1 MPKGEFRFLD
11 RAQVEALVPSMAQVV
26 EIVEAGLA
34 AHGRDDVVL
43 PPKTHIHLDDR
54 YNGHFNVLPGYAGP
68 MDTAGVKVVGDYVDN
83 WKHGLPSEVGM
94 LTLYDPQVGTPRC
107 LMDATVLTW
116 LRTGAVTGVG
126 TRHLARRDAT
136 VLGHIGARGS
146 AFSNIAAVATNF
158 ALTEVRIASARPETR
173 AALATRVEAEL
184 GIPARPVEN
193 AVAAARGAHIVVEA
207 SRLETP
213 EMLVPAS
220 AIGPG
225 ALLVSFGWIMAV
237 DPALATACD
246 KMVVDD
252 WAQCT
257 KGGTFHALIQSG
269 DLTREMVHAEI
280 GEIAAGDQPGRQ
292 SDDER
297 ITFWHRGFAI
307 SDIVSAITSM
317 NAPWPT
323 TSEPC

>member
-1 MPKGEFRFLD
+1 
-11 RAQVEALVPSMAQVV
+11 MAEVV
-26 EIVEAGLA
+26 EIVEAGLK
-34 AHGRDDVVL
+34 AHGRGDVVL
-43 PPKTHIHLDDR
+43 PPKAHIHLDDR

-94 LTLYDPQVGTPRC
+94 LTLYDPRFGTPRC

-126 TRHLARRDAT
+126 ARHLARRDAT

-146 AFSNIAAVATNF
+146 AFSNIAAVAVNI

-193 AVAAARGAHIVVEA
+193 AAAAAWGAHIVVEA

-213 EMLVPAS
+213 EVLVPAS

-237 DPALATACD
+237 DPAPATACD

-252 WAQCT
+252 WAQCI
-257 KGGTFHALIQSG
+257 KGGTFHSLIESG

-307 SDIVSAITSM
+307 SDIVLGQHIYERARADDIGQSLTLWEG
-317 NAPWPT
+317 P
-323 TSEPC
+323 